1 MNSRGKSIFLPFIAL
16 ESACNP
22 WLSAIFEAIR
32 VKCLPAMRET
42 QVRSLGWKDPR
53 EKEMATQFSILAQGI
68 MDREAWW
75 ATYSPR
81 GRKESDMAEQLT
93 RHHDLS
99 QKKNP
104 LQN

>member
-1 MNSRGKSIFLPFIAL
+1 MFVCFLISYHDLKVSLGAQV
-16 ESACNP
+16 
-22 WLSAIFEAIR
+22 
-32 VKCLPAMRET
+32 VKNLPAMRET